1 MNTSPLCGG
10 LDLKGRFYMAK
21 ANMKMTINDVI
32 AKADELRINTLSDEQ
47 KYTWVYE
54 LECVVREMTGDKI
67 PLKNFPEDIELKM
80 PVEHEDV
87 YVKHLA
93 AKIDYYNGEMK
104 LYANDIEVYNDAMKE
119 ARAWWIRQHRPAS
132 SGRWVV

>member
-1 MNTSPLCGG
+1 
-10 LDLKGRFYMAK
+10 
-21 ANMKMTINDVI
+21 MKMTINDVI

-47 KYTWVYE
+47 KYRWVYE
-54 LECVVREMTGDKI
+54 FECSVREMMGEKKPDEVFPGD
-67 PLKNFPEDIELKM
+67 FELSM
-80 PVEHEDV
+80 PSEHADV

-93 AKIDYYNGEMK
+93 AKIDYYNGEMA
-104 LYANDIEVYNDAMKE
+104 LYANDMAIFNEAMDA